1 MYEIRVNLSKLIK
14 KIWVTLQGIKAG
26 QTISRKTTIEERMQR
41 MIDSGSAAWNG
52 EKVPPYRTKIINH
65 GTGFLSDLIVEDRE
79 QPI

>member
-1 MYEIRVNLSKLIK
+1 
-14 KIWVTLQGIKAG
+14 
-26 QTISRKTTIEERMQR
+26 

-79 QPI
+79 FPF